1 MSSRLVSSPDISTIA
16 DLLDRLGGVP
26 ADRVRYYPLPGTA
39 TVNDVIEIHDRENRL
54 CELVDGVLV
63 EKAVGYRESLIAI
76 AIASALRAFIH
87 PARLGYVGGESGMMQ
102 LTPGQVRGPDVSFVS
117 RGRLPDGVP
126 VEAYPVLAP
135 DLAVEVLSPSN
146 TPKEMERK
154 RREYF
159 EAGVRLVWCVDIKTR
174 TVAVY
179 TSPENPQIFTEQQA
193 LDGGEVLPGFTL
205 PLGPLFA
212 ELDG

>member
-1 MSSRLVSSPDISTIA
+1 MGSPLVSSPDISTIA

-26 ADRVRYYPLPGTA
+26 AERVRFYPLPGTA
-39 TVNDVIEIHDRENRL
+39 TVNDVMEIHDREKRL

-76 AIASALRAFIH
+76 AIASALRVFVL
-87 PARLGYVGGESGMMQ
+87 PKRLGYVGGESGMMQ

-117 RGRLPDGVP
+117 RGRLPDGLP
-126 VEAYPVLAP
+126 VEAYPLLTP

-146 TPKEMERK
+146 TPREMDRK

-159 EAGVRLVWCVDIKTR
+159 AAGARLVWCVDIKTR

-179 TSPENPQIFTEQQA
+179 TSPENPQVFTQQQS
-193 LDGGEVLPGFTL
+193 LNGGDVLPGFAL
-205 PLGPLFA
+205 PLAPLFA
-212 ELDG
+212 ELDA